1 MTQQNGHRWTQ
12 LLEDLRR
19 DAVVEQQLGDDYS
32 ESSGDLAW
40 DHANQ
45 HWGRAAAFREVIIA
59 MEAAEDV
66 TVEVHDLEWAR
77 RTSGHG

>member
-1 MTQQNGHRWTQ
+1 MKLVE

-19 DAVVEQQLGDDYS
+19 DAVAEQELGDDYS

-40 DHANQ
+40 DYANQ

-59 MEAAEDV
+59 IEALSD
-66 TVEVHDLEWAR
+66 D
-77 RTSGHG
+77 